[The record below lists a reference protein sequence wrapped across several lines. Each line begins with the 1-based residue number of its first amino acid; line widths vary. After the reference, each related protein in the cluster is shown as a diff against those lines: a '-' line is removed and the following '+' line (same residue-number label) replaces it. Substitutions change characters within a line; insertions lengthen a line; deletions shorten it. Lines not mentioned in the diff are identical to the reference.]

1 MGMAKVKENE
11 FEYNLV
17 VDDLRVKR
25 LKNQLLDTPQEL
37 DMERIKVLMASY
49 KETEGLPAMTRRA
62 KFFEKVMTTK
72 KLYIDENLLVGAMA
86 SAPVH
91 IYAHPEW
98 NVDWMKQDIEIRG
111 HLGEVEVSDEQKEMY
126 KEVIDYWDGKT
137 HNDRANKIFEE
148 KYGINPLL
156 PQMTGLFFAGTTW
169 PGGGG
174 CLNYNSIL
182 TKGISGLIKD
192 IEEQLEDVSLSLVDS
207 QNKKMLFYE
216 NAITSLKSIVTWAN
230 RYAELAREMA
240 DKEENPQKKEEL
252 LEIAQICDWVP
263 ENPPRSFREAVQSVF
278 FAHMAVEIEQVGCGN
293 SFGYL
298 GQILEPFYQKDK
310 AAGLITE
317 EQAVYLLQMFYIKCQ
332 EIGYY
337 FGQEFREANSSDLGQ
352 TISIG
357 GLTPDGRDATGEV
370 DYLML
375 DAQIGMKNIQ
385 PTFALLYHDNLKED
399 FLAKAVDLVRSG
411 LGQPQFM
418 NANVMVQRLLD
429 QYAEDGITIGE
440 ARRGAVAGCVTTGVA
455 DKTSHNLEGTF
466 CVAKPLELALNDGKD
481 PLTGHQ
487 IGPKTGAAESFE
499 SYDELYEAFLKQMD
513 YGNDIGR
520 KHGKIGCMLA
530 QENLPLLFRSVL
542 TDGCIENGKDVW
554 AGGAKYN
561 TAVYIANGAVDA
573 ANSLAAVKQLVFDE
587 KKLTMAKLK
596 QALEANFEG
605 HGKIKKMCLNA
616 PKHGNDDDEMT
627 ALVRK
632 VWDDF
637 LKSYH
642 KAGPCYMGKKGK
654 PDAYSKSM
662 HNMNGAVM
670 GALPSGR
677 EARIA
682 LTDGSVSAMPGSDV
696 NGPTALANSAALAQ
710 DATGFTATHL
720 NMKFHPSSLEG
731 AAGTRNLLA
740 VVKGF
745 MDKGGSHIQ
754 FNSVKAETLKEA
766 QAEPEKHRD
775 LVVRVAGFSA
785 YYTCLDKGV
794 QDEIIKR
801 TELKFA

>member
-1 MGMAKVKENE
+1 M
-11 FEYNLV
+11 
-17 VDDLRVKR
+17 
-25 LKNQLLDTPQEL
+25 
-37 DMERIKVLMASY
+37 
-49 KETEGLPAMTRRA
+49 
-62 KFFEKVMTTK
+62 
-72 KLYIDENLLVGAMA
+72 
-86 SAPVH
+86 H

-98 NVDWMKQDIEIRG
+98 NIDWMKSEMQAIPT
-111 HLGEVEVSDEQKEMY
+111 HLGAVQISDEQKEMY
-126 KEVIDYWDGKT
+126 KEVIEYWDGKT

-148 KYGINPLL
+148 KYNINPLL

-174 CLNYNSIL
+174 CLNYNKIL

-192 IEEQLEDVSLSLVDS
+192 IEEQLETVIVCKADD
-207 QNKKMLFYE
+207 QNKKILFYE
-216 NAITSLKSIVTWAN
+216 NAIIVLKSIVTWAN

-240 DKEENPQKKEEL
+240 DKEENPAKKEDL

-278 FAHMAVEIEQVGCGN
+278 FAHMAIQIEQVGCGN

-298 GQILEPFYQKDK
+298 GQYLEPFYQKDK

-352 TISIG
+352 TITIG
-357 GLTPDGRDATGEV
+357 GITPDGLDATGEV
-370 DYLML
+370 DYLLL

-385 PTFALLYHDNLKED
+385 PTFALMYHDNLKED
-399 FLAKAVDLVRSG
+399 FLAKAVDLVRTG

-418 NANVMVQRLLD
+418 NMNVMVQRLMD
-429 QYAEDGITIGE
+429 VNAEYGVTLAE
-440 ARRGAVAGCVTTGVA
+440 ARRGGCAGCVTGAVT
-455 DKTSHNLEGTF
+455 DKTTHNLEGTF

-487 IGPKTGAAESFE
+487 IGPKTGAAESFSTYE
-499 SYDELYEAFLKQMD
+499 ELYEAFLKQMD

-520 KHGKIGCMLA
+520 KHGRIGCMLA
-530 QENLPLLFRSVL
+530 EESLPILLRSVL
-542 TDGCIENGKDVW
+542 TDGCIESGKDVW
-554 AGGAKYN
+554 GGGAKYN

-587 KKLTMAKLK
+587 KKLTMKELMD
-596 QALEANFEG
+596 ALEANFEG
-605 HGKIKKMCLNA
+605 HEKVKKMCLAA
-616 PKHGNDDDEMT
+616 PKHGNDDEEMT

-632 VWDDF
+632 VWDDHVVC
-637 LKSYH
+637 YH
-642 KAGPCYMGKKGK
+642 KAGPCYMGTKGK
-654 PDAYSKSM
+654 PDAYSKSL

-670 GALPSGR
+670 GALPCGR
-677 EARIA
+677 EGRIA
-682 LTDGSVSAMPGSDV
+682 LTDGSVSAMPGTDV
-696 NGPTALANSAALAQ
+696 NGPTALANSAAQAQ
-710 DATGFTATHL
+710 DAMKFTSTHC

-740 VVKGF
+740 VLKTF
-745 MDKGGSHIQ
+745 MDQNGSHIQ

-766 QAEPEKHRD
+766 QAEPEKHRG
-775 LVVRVAGFSA
+775 LVIRVAGFSA
-785 YYTCLDKGV
+785 YFTCLDKGV